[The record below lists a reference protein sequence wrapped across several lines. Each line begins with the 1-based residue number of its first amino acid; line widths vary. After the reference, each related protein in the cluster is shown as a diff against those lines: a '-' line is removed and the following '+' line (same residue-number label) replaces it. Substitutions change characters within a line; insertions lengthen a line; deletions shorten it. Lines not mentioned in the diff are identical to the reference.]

1 MLRGVSEV
9 SEKDMLIY
17 HLHVANKVVTSR
29 SGLDFTRIT
38 KDDINQVLP
47 QKSLSCATCLDVHT
61 GYKRSQCLKNSLV
74 VFPMLRCEGTKK

>member
-17 HLHVANKVVTSR
+17 HLHVANKVTSR

-61 GYKRSQCLKNSLV
+61 GYKRSQRLKNSLV
-74 VFPMLRCEGTKK
+74 VLLMLRCEGTKK